1 MLPIQSLQR
10 HDGSVNTLLLYGD
23 FLFSGSE
30 DKEIKVGYQSAIFRS
45 GTSLCYI
52 YVWNLE
58 DMHEVDLC
66 VIPEMVISEQKED
79 VQVML

>member
-30 DKEIKVGYQSAIFRS
+30 DKEIKVEKLLYLQVLEQTDWSIQYRPKSDVAECSICSGSPFASDIAIL
-45 GTSLCYI
+45 G
-52 YVWNLE
+52 
-58 DMHEVDLC
+58 
-66 VIPEMVISEQKED
+66 
-79 VQVML
+79 